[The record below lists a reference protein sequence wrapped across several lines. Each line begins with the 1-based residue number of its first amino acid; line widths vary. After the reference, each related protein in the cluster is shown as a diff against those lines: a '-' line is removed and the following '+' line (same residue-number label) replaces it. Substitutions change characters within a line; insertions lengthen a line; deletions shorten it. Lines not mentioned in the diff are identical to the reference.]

1 MSVKRKRSS
10 ASAPSAKKAATIKP
24 KNDGATVRRGIT
36 IKAPMS
42 EVKRLWKQKNFPG
55 KPEFTEAP
63 GDRGT
68 ELRVTATAKQ
78 QRAIKELV
86 TAFQG
91 EVAHDQLST
100 ALREFKAKVET
111 GEVPTIEGQPSGR
124 AQKKSEPK
132 NKTRR

>member
-1 MSVKRKRSS
+1 
-10 ASAPSAKKAATIKP
+10 
-24 KNDGATVRRGIT
+24 
-36 IKAPMS
+36 MS
-42 EVKRLWKQKNFPG
+42 EVKRLWKQKDFPG

-86 TAFQG
+86 TAFQSG
-91 EVAHDQLST
+91 VAHDQLST

-124 AQKKSEPK
+124 SPKKSSETK